1 MELSER
7 QQNEKD
13 LKINT
18 ILNEMTKNASV
29 QDVSTTSEVDS
40 WEKIEAYIQTANAKI
55 LLNTL
60 APEVSANEQR
70 KREHKDNLLKY
81 VSLFLGVQFFIVFVL
96 IMIVIIAIIVFH
108 ALEKDF
114 STGTIELLLAF
125 FGSYITSVIVELIC
139 ILKYIVVNVFDT
151 SISALMEAFKFQNS
165 TQFVRAE
172 EETLKV
178 RKC

>member
-70 KREHKDNLLKY
+70 KREHKDKLLKY
-81 VSLFLGVQFFIVFVL
+81 VSLFLGVQFFIVF
-96 IMIVIIAIIVFH
+96 
-108 ALEKDF
+108 
-114 STGTIELLLAF
+114 
-125 FGSYITSVIVELIC
+125 
-139 ILKYIVVNVFDT
+139 
-151 SISALMEAFKFQNS
+151 
-165 TQFVRAE
+165 
-172 EETLKV
+172 
-178 RKC
+178 

>member
-55 LLNTL
+55 LLKL
-60 APEVSANEQR
+60 YMS
-70 KREHKDNLLKY
+70 
-81 VSLFLGVQFFIVFVL
+81 F
-96 IMIVIIAIIVFH
+96 
-108 ALEKDF
+108 
-114 STGTIELLLAF
+114 
-125 FGSYITSVIVELIC
+125 
-139 ILKYIVVNVFDT
+139 
-151 SISALMEAFKFQNS
+151 
-165 TQFVRAE
+165 
-172 EETLKV
+172 
-178 RKC
+178 

>member
-7 QQNEKD
+7 QQN
-13 LKINT
+13 
-18 ILNEMTKNASV
+18 
-29 QDVSTTSEVDS
+29 
-40 WEKIEAYIQTANAKI
+40 
-55 LLNTL
+55 
-60 APEVSANEQR
+60 
-70 KREHKDNLLKY
+70 
-81 VSLFLGVQFFIVFVL
+81 
-96 IMIVIIAIIVFH
+96 
-108 ALEKDF
+108 EKDF

-125 FGSYITSVIVELIC
+125 LGSYITSVIVELSC

-165 TQFVRAE
+165 TQFVRAK

>member
-1 MELSER
+1 
-7 QQNEKD
+7 
-13 LKINT
+13 
-18 ILNEMTKNASV
+18 MTKNASV

-70 KREHKDNLLKY
+70 KREHKDKLLKY

-151 SISALMEAFKFQNS
+151 SISALMEAFKFQKLYSVCKSRRRNVKS
-165 TQFVRAE
+165 KKMLTKDKNTNEAE
-172 EETLKV
+172 CFIGV
-178 RKC
+178 F

>member
-7 QQNEKD
+7 QQN
-13 LKINT
+13 
-18 ILNEMTKNASV
+18 
-29 QDVSTTSEVDS
+29 
-40 WEKIEAYIQTANAKI
+40 
-55 LLNTL
+55 
-60 APEVSANEQR
+60 
-70 KREHKDNLLKY
+70 
-81 VSLFLGVQFFIVFVL
+81 
-96 IMIVIIAIIVFH
+96 
-108 ALEKDF
+108 EKDF

-125 FGSYITSVIVELIC
+125 LGSYITSVIVELIC

-165 TQFVRAE
+165 TQFVRAK

>member
-7 QQNEKD
+7 QQN
-13 LKINT
+13 
-18 ILNEMTKNASV
+18 
-29 QDVSTTSEVDS
+29 
-40 WEKIEAYIQTANAKI
+40 
-55 LLNTL
+55 
-60 APEVSANEQR
+60 
-70 KREHKDNLLKY
+70 
-81 VSLFLGVQFFIVFVL
+81 
-96 IMIVIIAIIVFH
+96 
-108 ALEKDF
+108 EKDF

-125 FGSYITSVIVELIC
+125 LGSYITSVIVELIC

-151 SISALMEAFKFQNS
+151 SISALMEAFKFQKS